1 LIGGGSYV
9 YVLSTNKNI
18 MFKSIATVTNKMGSL
33 ISTKPFNKVSNI
45 DSNYLKTDLNVS
57 FVTEGLGDF
66 VNLNNTKFDAEIITN
81 KSGDEV
87 NIDSNIVDNNEKISI
102 STIIKDKKIYNLVKA
117 VYNTYYY
124 KNFINDFNIE
134 NTLNANDYEYLIKI
148 ILKNINDNIDN
159 KDFVTNKEKIKVL
172 DKEKNAKK
180 ISYEITSKKVNE
192 IGVKVFE
199 NILNDEKSLNILVK
213 SSGKDIDSL
222 KKLIKDELI
231 NLKKDNNGDKV
242 RLFYN
247 VFVTG
252 INNIVKYE
260 LVVDEK
266 ENNNKTVI
274 TIENE
279 KNEYRLKV
287 DTNSKTILTLNFNNM
302 ENGKFDFTGNMETLL
317 LKGSLLNNDK
327 TNKLHVELGTT
338 EIENGV
344 AFEINTNEDVS
355 NNNLKYKVN
364 ASIFIKSGLLL
375 NEKDIKFAVNI
386 DTNTIGVQEMPLV
399 NLDKS
404 LEHNNISLEETENLK
419 NKIIELPVV
428 KSFSSM
434 FGGMINKED
443 ENNDVF
449 TNNNESFYYTTNVN
463 RVK

>member
-18 MFKSIATVTNKMGSL
+18 MFKSIATVTNKMGNL

-66 VNLNNTKFDAEIITN
+66 INLNNTKFDAEIITN

-102 STIIKDKKIYNLVKA
+102 STIIKDKKIYNLVKD